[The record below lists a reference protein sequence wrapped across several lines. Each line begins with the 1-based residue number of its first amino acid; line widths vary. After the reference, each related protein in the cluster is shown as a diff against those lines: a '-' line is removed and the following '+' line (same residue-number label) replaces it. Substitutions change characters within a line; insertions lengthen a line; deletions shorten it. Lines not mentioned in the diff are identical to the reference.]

1 MTPPIQKRKHRK
13 YRKKKTIEEKKKLTI
28 AIKFKEKQLFHEKLF
43 MLPLDIKKKIFHLA
57 IISNMQDWESKHRVK
72 YMKTIKFLE
81 LPGALDPQSPTRTD
95 HKKDQRG
102 NKYIR
107 FYELPSNENESV
119 NRPLQVIFK
128 ANSICKRKVKERGQ
142 EGIKD
147 LKFDNVGVFVVTSGM
162 VKEVVAREW
171 SNKEGYYWYHKKCR
185 CKVCDRVR
193 YLGYSKLNHSEKGK
207 YNHIIWDNK
216 KNQWNTKSKNQIRYE
231 KEQKRKKNRR

>member
-28 AIKFKEKQLFHEKLF
+28 AIKFKEKQSFHGKLF

-119 NRPLQVIFK
+119 NRPLQ
-128 ANSICKRKVKERGQ
+128 
-142 EGIKD
+142 
-147 LKFDNVGVFVVTSGM
+147 
-162 VKEVVAREW
+162 
-171 SNKEGYYWYHKKCR
+171 
-185 CKVCDRVR
+185 
-193 YLGYSKLNHSEKGK
+193 
-207 YNHIIWDNK
+207 
-216 KNQWNTKSKNQIRYE
+216 
-231 KEQKRKKNRR
+231 